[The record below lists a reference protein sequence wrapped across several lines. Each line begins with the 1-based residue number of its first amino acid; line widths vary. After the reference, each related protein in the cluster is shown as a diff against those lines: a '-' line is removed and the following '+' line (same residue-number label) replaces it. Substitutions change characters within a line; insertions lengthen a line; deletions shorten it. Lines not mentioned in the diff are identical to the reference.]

1 MVMKREGR
9 LVWLAW
15 FKFRGDPLMIVDGV
29 LKEILRSC
37 CDVAV
42 AQINYPSLK
51 HNTQDSIEQARGRD
65 TIKEL
70 MSYPK
75 CRSVTVINNPA
86 RPGSN
91 HREVNCINYN

>member
-1 MVMKREGR
+1 MFVEQLIKKKGECMISGFLEEGGVF
-9 LVWLAW
+9 LFLA
-15 FKFRGDPLMIVDGV
+15 G
-29 LKEILRSC
+29 
-37 CDVAV
+37 
-42 AQINYPSLK
+42 
-51 HNTQDSIEQARGRD
+51 D

-75 CRSVTVINNPA
+75 CRSVTVINNLA